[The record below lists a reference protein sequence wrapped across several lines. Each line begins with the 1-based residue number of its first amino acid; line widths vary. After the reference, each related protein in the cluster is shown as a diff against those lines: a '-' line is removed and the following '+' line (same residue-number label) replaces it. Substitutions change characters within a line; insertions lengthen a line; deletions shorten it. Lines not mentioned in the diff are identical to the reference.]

1 MSIERELIISLLKLT
16 REGSIS
22 HELINKEAKIPLQI
36 GEELLQRLQ
45 NDGLVYATKGG
56 LVEAGSVQRLKLAV
70 RAIELGADVERVSS
84 ALEWQEFEN
93 MAAVALERNGYDVQR
108 NLRFKHGG
116 RKWEVDVVG
125 CKKPVVMSI
134 DCKHWRHGMSQS
146 VLKKIAGE
154 QRERTKALADS
165 LPNPAVKIKFASWEM
180 VTLIPAVLSLT
191 VGRSK
196 LCDGVPVVPVLQ
208 LQDFVSQVPVYV
220 NSLEHFQRTLRI
232 GRL

>member
-16 REGSIS
+16 REGSVS

-45 NDGLVYATKGG
+45 NDGLVYVREG
-56 LVEAGSVQRLKLAV
+56 LVEADSVQRLKLAV
-70 RAIELGADVERVSS
+70 RAVELGADVERVSS

-93 MAAVALERNGYDVQR
+93 MAAVALERNGYAVQR
-108 NLRFKHGG
+108 NLRFKHAG

-125 CKKPVVMSI
+125 CKKPVVISI
-134 DCKHWRHGMSQS
+134 DCKHWRHGMFPS
-146 VLKKIAGE
+146 VLKKIAEE

-180 VTLIPAVLSLT
+180 VILIPAVLSLT

-232 GRL
+232 GRF

>member
-16 REGSIS
+16 REGSVS
-22 HELINKEAKIPLQI
+22 HELINKEAKIPSQI
-36 GEELLQRLQ
+36 GEELRQRLQ
-45 NDGLVYATKGG
+45 NDGLVYVREG
-56 LVEAGSVQRLKLAV
+56 LVEADSVQRLKLAV
-70 RAIELGADVERVSS
+70 RAVELGADVERVSS

-108 NLRFKHGG
+108 NLRFKHAG

-134 DCKHWRHGMSQS
+134 DCKHWRHGMSPS
-146 VLKKIAGE
+146 VLKKIAEE

-180 VTLIPAVLSLT
+180 VILIPAVLSLT

-232 GRL
+232 GRF

>member
-16 REGSIS
+16 REGSVS

-45 NDGLVYATKGG
+45 NDGLVYVREG
-56 LVEAGSVQRLKLAV
+56 LVEADSVQRLKLAV
-70 RAIELGADVERVSS
+70 RAVELGADVERVSS

-108 NLRFKHGG
+108 NLRFKHAG

-125 CKKPVVMSI
+125 CKKPVVISI
-134 DCKHWRHGMSQS
+134 DCKHWRHGMSPS
-146 VLKKIAGE
+146 VLKKIAEE

-180 VTLIPAVLSLT
+180 VMLIPAVLSLT

-232 GRL
+232 GRF

>member
-1 MSIERELIISLLKLT
+1 MNIERELIISLLKLT
-16 REGSIS
+16 REESIS
-22 HELINKEAKIPLQI
+22 HELINKEAKVPLQI
-36 GEELLQRLQ
+36 GEKLLQRLQ
-45 NDGLVYATKGG
+45 NDGLIYVREGF
-56 LVEAGSVQRLKLAV
+56 VEADSVQRLKLAV
-70 RAIELGADVERVSS
+70 RAVELGADVERVSS

-93 MAAVALERNGYDVQR
+93 MAAIALERNGYGVQR
-108 NLRFKHGG
+108 NLRFKHAG

-134 DCKHWRHGMSQS
+134 DCKHWRHGMSPS
-146 VLKKIAGE
+146 VLKKIAEE

-165 LPNPAVKIKFASWEM
+165 LPNPAVKIEFASWKI
-180 VTLIPAVLSLT
+180 VILIPAVLSLT

-208 LQDFVSQVPVYV
+208 MQDFVSQVPVYV
-220 NSLEHFQRTLRI
+220 NSLEHFQRTLRV

>member
-16 REGSIS
+16 REGSVS

-45 NDGLVYATKGG
+45 NDGLVYVRES
-56 LVEAGSVQRLKLAV
+56 LVEADSVQRLKLAV
-70 RAIELGADVERVSS
+70 RAVELGADVERVSS

-108 NLRFKHGG
+108 NLRFKHAG

-125 CKKPVVMSI
+125 CKKPVVISI
-134 DCKHWRHGMSQS
+134 DCKHWRHGMSPS
-146 VLKKIAGE
+146 VLKKIAEE

-180 VTLIPAVLSLT
+180 VILIPAVLSLT

-232 GRL
+232 GRF

>member
-16 REGSIS
+16 REGSVS
-22 HELINKEAKIPLQI
+22 HELINKEAKIPSQI
-36 GEELLQRLQ
+36 GEELRQRLQ
-45 NDGLVYATKGG
+45 NDGLVYVKEG
-56 LVEAGSVQRLKLAV
+56 LVEADSVQRLKLAV
-70 RAIELGADVERVSS
+70 RAVELGADVERVSS
-84 ALEWQEFEN
+84 ALEWREFEN

-108 NLRFKHGG
+108 NLRFKHAG

-134 DCKHWRHGMSQS
+134 DCKHWRHGMSPS
-146 VLKKIAGE
+146 VLKKIAEE

-232 GRL
+232 GRF

>member
-1 MSIERELIISLLKLT
+1 MGIERELIISLLKLT
-16 REGSIS
+16 KEGSVS

-45 NDGLVYATKGG
+45 NDGLVYLRES
-56 LVEAGSVQRLKLAV
+56 LVEADSVQRLKLAV
-70 RAIELGADVERVSS
+70 RAVELGADVERVSS

-108 NLRFKHGG
+108 NLRFKHAG

-146 VLKKIAGE
+146 VLKKIAEE

-165 LPNPAVKIKFASWEM
+165 LPNPAVKIKFAYWEI

>member
-16 REGSIS
+16 REGSVS

-45 NDGLVYATKGG
+45 NDGLVYVREG
-56 LVEAGSVQRLKLAV
+56 LVEADSVQRLKLAV
-70 RAIELGADVERVSS
+70 RAVELGADVERVSS

-108 NLRFKHGG
+108 NLRFKHAG

-134 DCKHWRHGMSQS
+134 DCKHWRHGMSPS
-146 VLKKIAGE
+146 VLKKIAEE

-180 VTLIPAVLSLT
+180 VILIPAVLSLT

-232 GRL
+232 GRF

>member
-16 REGSIS
+16 REGSVS

-45 NDGLVYATKGG
+45 NDGLVYVREG
-56 LVEAGSVQRLKLAV
+56 LVEADSVQRLKLAV
-70 RAIELGADVERVSS
+70 RAVELGADVERVSS

-108 NLRFKHGG
+108 NLRFKHAG

-125 CKKPVVMSI
+125 CKKPVVISI
-134 DCKHWRHGMSQS
+134 DCKHWRHGMSPS
-146 VLKKIAGE
+146 VLKKIAEE

-180 VTLIPAVLSLT
+180 VILIPAVLSLT
-191 VGRSK
+191 VERSK

-232 GRL
+232 GRF

>member
-16 REGSIS
+16 REGSVS

-36 GEELLQRLQ
+36 GEELLQKLQ
-45 NDGLVYATKGG
+45 NDGLVYVRKGF
-56 LVEAGSVQRLKLAV
+56 VQVDSVQRLKLAV
-70 RAIELGADVERVSS
+70 RAMELGADVERVSS
-84 ALEWQEFEN
+84 VLEWQEFEN
-93 MAAVALERNGYDVQR
+93 MAAIALERNGYGVQR
-108 NLRFKHGG
+108 NLRFKHAG

-134 DCKHWRHGMSQS
+134 DCKHWHHGMSPS
-146 VLKKIAGE
+146 VLKKIAEE

-165 LPNPAVKIKFASWEM
+165 LPNPAVKIEFASWEI
-180 VTLIPAVLSLT
+180 VILIPAVLSLT

>member
-16 REGSIS
+16 REGSVS
-22 HELINKEAKIPLQI
+22 HELINKEAKIPSQI
-36 GEELLQRLQ
+36 GEELRQRLQ
-45 NDGLVYATKGG
+45 NDGLVYVKEG
-56 LVEAGSVQRLKLAV
+56 LVEADSVQRLKLAV
-70 RAIELGADVERVSS
+70 RAVELGADVERVSS

-108 NLRFKHGG
+108 NLRFKHAG

-134 DCKHWRHGMSQS
+134 DCKHWRHGMSPS
-146 VLKKIAGE
+146 VLKKIAEE

-180 VTLIPAVLSLT
+180 VILIPAVLSLT

-232 GRL
+232 GRF

>member
-16 REGSIS
+16 REGSVS

-36 GEELLQRLQ
+36 GEELLRRLQ
-45 NDGLVYATKGG
+45 NDGLVYVRES
-56 LVEAGSVQRLKLAV
+56 LVEADSVQRLKLAV
-70 RAIELGADVERVSS
+70 RAVELGADVERVSS

-108 NLRFKHGG
+108 NLRFKHAG

-146 VLKKIAGE
+146 VLKKIAEE

-165 LPNPAVKIKFASWEM
+165 LPNPAVKIKFASWER

-232 GRL
+232 GRF

>member
-16 REGSIS
+16 REESVS

-36 GEELLQRLQ
+36 GEELLQKLQ
-45 NDGLVYATKGG
+45 NDGLVYVRKGF
-56 LVEAGSVQRLKLAV
+56 VQADSVQRLKLAV
-70 RAIELGADVERVSS
+70 RAMELGADVERVSS
-84 ALEWQEFEN
+84 VLEWQEFEN
-93 MAAVALERNGYDVQR
+93 MAAIALERNGYGVQR
-108 NLRFKHGG
+108 NLRFKHAG

-134 DCKHWRHGMSQS
+134 DCKHWHHGMSPS
-146 VLKKIAGE
+146 VLKKIAEE

-165 LPNPAVKIKFASWEM
+165 LPNPAVKIEFASWEI
-180 VTLIPAVLSLT
+180 VILIPAVLSLT

-196 LCDGVPVVPVLQ
+196 LCDGVPVVPMLQ

>member
-1 MSIERELIISLLKLT
+1 MDIERNLIVTVLKLT
-16 REGSIS
+16 RSGPVS
-22 HELINKEAKIPLQI
+22 HEIINKAANIPSEVA
-36 GEELLQRLQ
+36 EELRRKLQ
-45 NDGLVYATKGG
+45 NDGLVYARNGF
-56 LVEAGSVQRLKLAV
+56 VQADNVQRLKLAV
-70 RAIELGADVERVSS
+70 RAMELGADVERVSS
-84 ALEWQEFEN
+84 MLEWQEFEN
-93 MAAVALERNGYDVQR
+93 IAAIALERNGYGVQR
-108 NLRFKHGG
+108 NLRFKHAG

-134 DCKHWRHGMSQS
+134 DCKHWRHGMSPS
-146 VLKKIAGE
+146 VLNKIAEE

-165 LPNPAVKIKFASWEM
+165 LPNPSVKIEFASWGI
-180 VTLIPAVLSLT
+180 VILIPAVLSLT

-232 GRL
+232 DRL

>member
-16 REGSIS
+16 TEGSVS

-45 NDGLVYATKGG
+45 NDGLVYVREG
-56 LVEAGSVQRLKLAV
+56 LVEADSVQRLKLAV
-70 RAIELGADVERVSS
+70 RAVELGADVERVSS

-108 NLRFKHGG
+108 NLRFKHAG

-125 CKKPVVMSI
+125 CKKPVVISI
-134 DCKHWRHGMSQS
+134 DCKHWRHGMSPS
-146 VLKKIAGE
+146 VLKKIAEE

-180 VTLIPAVLSLT
+180 VILIPAVLSLT

-232 GRL
+232 GRF

>member
-16 REGSIS
+16 REGSVS

-45 NDGLVYATKGG
+45 NDGLVYVREG
-56 LVEAGSVQRLKLAV
+56 LVEADSVQRLKLAV
-70 RAIELGADVERVSS
+70 RAVELGADVERVSS

-108 NLRFKHGG
+108 NLRFKHAG

-134 DCKHWRHGMSQS
+134 DCKHWRHGMSPS
-146 VLKKIAGE
+146 VLKKIAEE

-165 LPNPAVKIKFASWEM
+165 LPNPAVKIKFASWGM
-180 VTLIPAVLSLT
+180 VMLIPAVLSLT

-208 LQDFVSQVPVYV
+208 LQDFVSQVPIYV

-232 GRL
+232 GRF

>member
-16 REGSIS
+16 REGSVS

-36 GEELLQRLQ
+36 GEELLRRLQ
-45 NDGLVYATKGG
+45 NDGLVYVRES
-56 LVEAGSVQRLKLAV
+56 LVEADSVQRLKLAV
-70 RAIELGADVERVSS
+70 RAVELGADVERVSS

-108 NLRFKHGG
+108 NLRFKHAG

-146 VLKKIAGE
+146 VLKKIAEE

-232 GRL
+232 GRF

>member
-16 REGSIS
+16 REGSVS

-45 NDGLVYATKGG
+45 NDGLVYVRES
-56 LVEAGSVQRLKLAV
+56 LVEADSVQRLKLAV
-70 RAIELGADVERVSS
+70 RAVELGADVERVSS

-108 NLRFKHGG
+108 NLRFKHAG

-134 DCKHWRHGMSQS
+134 DCKHWRHGMSPS
-146 VLKKIAGE
+146 VLKKIAEE

-180 VTLIPAVLSLT
+180 VILIPAVLSLT

-232 GRL
+232 GRF

>member
-16 REGSIS
+16 REGSVS

-45 NDGLVYATKGG
+45 NDGLVYVREG
-56 LVEAGSVQRLKLAV
+56 LMEADSVQRLKLAV
-70 RAIELGADVERVSS
+70 RAVELGADVERVSS

-108 NLRFKHGG
+108 NLRFKHAG

-125 CKKPVVMSI
+125 CKKPVVISI
-134 DCKHWRHGMSQS
+134 DCKHWRHGMSPS
-146 VLKKIAGE
+146 VLKKIAEE

-180 VTLIPAVLSLT
+180 VILIPAVLSLT

-232 GRL
+232 GRF

>member
-1 MSIERELIISLLKLT
+1 MDIERNLIVTVLKLT
-16 REGSIS
+16 RSGPVS
-22 HELINKEAKIPLQI
+22 HEIINKAANIPSEVA
-36 GEELLQRLQ
+36 EELRRKLQ
-45 NDGLVYATKGG
+45 NDGLVYARNG
-56 LVEAGSVQRLKLAV
+56 LVRADNAQRLKLAV
-70 RAIELGADVERVSS
+70 RAMELGADVERVSS
-84 ALEWQEFEN
+84 MLEWQEFEN
-93 MAAVALERNGYDVQR
+93 MAAIALERNGYGVQR
-108 NLRFKHGG
+108 NLRFKHAG

-134 DCKHWRHGMSQS
+134 DCKHWRHGMAPS
-146 VLKKIAGE
+146 VLKKIAEE

-165 LPNPAVKIKFASWEM
+165 LPNPSVKIEFASWEI
-180 VTLIPAVLSLT
+180 VILIPAVLSLT

-232 GRL
+232 DRL

>member
-16 REGSIS
+16 TEGSVS

-45 NDGLVYATKGG
+45 NDGLVYVREG
-56 LVEAGSVQRLKLAV
+56 LVEADSVQRLKLAV
-70 RAIELGADVERVSS
+70 RAVELGADVERVSS

-108 NLRFKHGG
+108 NLRFKHAG

-134 DCKHWRHGMSQS
+134 DCKHWRHGMSPS
-146 VLKKIAGE
+146 VLKKIAEE

-180 VTLIPAVLSLT
+180 VILIPAVLSLT

-208 LQDFVSQVPVYV
+208 LQDFVSQVPIYV

-232 GRL
+232 GRF

>member
-16 REGSIS
+16 TEGSVS

-45 NDGLVYATKGG
+45 NDGLVYVREG
-56 LVEAGSVQRLKLAV
+56 LVEADSVQRLKLAV
-70 RAIELGADVERVSS
+70 RAVELGADVERVSS

-108 NLRFKHGG
+108 NLRFKHAG

-134 DCKHWRHGMSQS
+134 DCKHWRHGMSPS
-146 VLKKIAGE
+146 VLKKIAEE

-165 LPNPAVKIKFASWEM
+165 LPNPAVKIKFASWGM
-180 VTLIPAVLSLT
+180 VMLIPAVLSLT

-208 LQDFVSQVPVYV
+208 LQDFVSQVPIYV

-232 GRL
+232 GRF

>member
-16 REGSIS
+16 REGSVS

-45 NDGLVYATKGG
+45 NDGLVYVREG
-56 LVEAGSVQRLKLAV
+56 LVEADSVQRLKLAV
-70 RAIELGADVERVSS
+70 RAVELGADVERVSS

-93 MAAVALERNGYDVQR
+93 MAAVALERNGYAVQR
-108 NLRFKHGG
+108 NLRFKHAG

-125 CKKPVVMSI
+125 CKKPVVISI
-134 DCKHWRHGMSQS
+134 DCKHWRHGMSPS
-146 VLKKIAGE
+146 VLKKIAEE

-180 VTLIPAVLSLT
+180 VILIPAVLSLT

-232 GRL
+232 GRF

>member
-16 REGSIS
+16 REGSVS

-45 NDGLVYATKGG
+45 NDGLVYVREG
-56 LVEAGSVQRLKLAV
+56 LVEADSVQRLKLAV
-70 RAIELGADVERVSS
+70 RAVELGADVERVSS

-108 NLRFKHGG
+108 NLRFKHAG

-125 CKKPVVMSI
+125 CKKPVVISI
-134 DCKHWRHGMSQS
+134 DCKHWRHGMSPS
-146 VLKKIAGE
+146 VLKKIAEE

-180 VTLIPAVLSLT
+180 VILIPAVLSLT

-232 GRL
+232 GRF